1 MTYQELL
8 ALKASPLLAHYTGG
22 KQPTLTIYR
31 GYGNLHTGK
40 VYQVSGVRDA
50 RKLSKQLGAKDHN
63 Y

>member
-8 ALKASPLLAHYTGG
+8 AKRAAPLLANYTSG

-31 GYGNLHTGK
+31 GYGNISSGT
-40 VYQVSGVRDA
+40 VYQVQGVRDA